1 MIDALSNALRTLPER
16 GRALRDAARDAPD
29 NLRVS
34 ARFSTHSGLLW
45 SLTRG
50 GLGAMVRAGLSG
62 SQNPSLIYRIHGKN
76 SPSKPAIVF
85 RGRTT
90 SWAELD
96 ARIDRLASSLVRRG
110 VGRRER
116 LLIMMR
122 NRPEMIELGA
132 AAARVGA
139 GAVSVS
145 WRTTAAELEYL
156 ANHSGARGI
165 AIDEELY
172 PVLEQARHALS
183 AELLQNVFV
192 VGASAPKGT
201 TALDRLYDDEPSR
214 FDDASLDDDASV
226 VIYTSGTTG
235 KPKGAVR
242 KFPKDTIRSI
252 LRFVN
257 ETPLRVDDV
266 HVVAC
271 PLYHST
277 AFGFLSI
284 SHILGNTAVV
294 MDEFKPEAF
303 LELVDR
309 HRASTSAM
317 VPTMLHRILELPED
331 TRRKYDT
338 TTLRALFSGGAPL
351 SGPLA
356 NDFMD
361 VFGDV
366 VFNFYGATETGLV
379 TLAKPEDLRAA
390 PGTIGRAVPGND
402 IRLLDD
408 DGRPVR
414 QGEAGELF
422 VKNPML
428 VAGYHRDDDAT
439 QQSMRDGYFSVGDLA
454 RCDRDGRYFIEGR
467 KRDMIITGGVNVYPA
482 EVEAAFDAHPD
493 VAECAVV
500 GLPDREWGERVAAF
514 VVPRQGATIDE
525 GSLKAHARERLSG
538 PKVPRQF
545 VVLEALPRNP
555 TGKVLKRE
563 LRAMYGQPG

>member
-1 MIDALSNALRTLPER
+1 MFDALSNALRSLPER
-16 GRALRDAARDAPD
+16 GRALRDAARDAPE
-29 NLRVS
+29 NMRVS
-34 ARFSTHSGLLW
+34 ARFSAHSGLLW

-50 GLGAMVRAGLSG
+50 GVGAMVRAGLSG
-62 SQNPSLIYRIHGKN
+62 SQNPSLIYRIHAKN
-76 SPSKPAIVF
+76 SPSKPAVVF
-85 RGRTT
+85 RGRAT

-116 LLIMMR
+116 VLIMMR

-165 AIDEELY
+165 AIDQELY
-172 PVLEQARHALS
+172 PVLDQARHALS

-192 VGASAPKGT
+192 VGDAPKGAT
-201 TALDRLYDDEPSR
+201 SLDRLYDEEPAR

-266 HVVAC
+266 HIVAC

-317 VPTMLHRILELPED
+317 VPTMLHRILELPEE

-356 NDFMD
+356 SEFMD
-361 VFGDV
+361 AFGDV

-379 TLAKPEDLRAA
+379 TLAKPDDLRAA

-408 DGRPVR
+408 NGRPVG

-428 VAGYHRDDDAT
+428 VAGYHGDEDAT
-439 QQSMRDGYFSVGDLA
+439 QKSMREGYFSVGDLA

-482 EVEAAFDAHPD
+482 EVEAALEAHAD
-493 VAECAVV
+493 VAESAVV

-514 VVPRQGATIDE
+514 VVARQGATLDE

-555 TGKVLKRE
+555 TGKVLKRD
-563 LRAMYGQPG
+563 LRAMYGQPA